1 MEERCVVCGEIIP
14 EGRQVC
20 PICERIWY
28 VPKNENDKRRIDR
41 VVEWILKDDKFGFGE
56 NWHEADEPIGEEEK
70 AGWIIQA
77 TINYLKTHICVGN

>member
-20 PICERIWY
+20 PICEGSGTYLKTKMTREELI
-28 VPKNENDKRRIDR
+28 ELL
-41 VVEWILKDDKFGFGE
+41 EWILQDDKFGFGE

>member
-1 MEERCVVCGEIIP
+1 MSYAVKSSRRGDRSVRSVNGSGTYLKTKMTREELIELL
-14 EGRQVC
+14 
-20 PICERIWY
+20 
-28 VPKNENDKRRIDR
+28 
-41 VVEWILKDDKFGFGE
+41 EWILKDDKFGFGE

>member
-1 MEERCVVCGEIIP
+1 MNGSGTYLKTEMTREELIELL
-14 EGRQVC
+14 
-20 PICERIWY
+20 
-28 VPKNENDKRRIDR
+28 
-41 VVEWILKDDKFGFGE
+41 EWILKDDKFGFGE